1 MSREHATADIRVLVL
16 APYALRRAPS
26 QRYRFEQYIEPL
38 RRQGIHMEASSFFT
52 AAAMDVI
59 YAPDR
64 WAEKGR
70 WVAAGMLRRA
80 RDLLVA
86 RRYDLVLVHREA
98 WPLGL
103 ATVERL
109 LQALRCPYV
118 FEFDDAVYM
127 ARSSDAN
134 RPLARWKR
142 GSKAESI
149 AAGAVA
155 VIAGNEHLARWARR
169 HSDRVTVIPT
179 AVDTD
184 AYRPLAS
191 SRRAGGPLCIGW
203 TGSLSTVAHLGTVAP
218 VLRDLQR
225 ERGVALRVIGDP
237 SFRIEGAR
245 VQAVPWRESTEIEDL
260 RQIDIGIMPLPDDEW
275 SRGKCGLKALL
286 YMAMGIPAI
295 LSPVGVN
302 TRIARG
308 GAALLASTHEEW
320 SRALRSLIDDPGA
333 RERLGEA
340 GRRRV
345 EEEYSTRSV
354 GPRYAAALRGAAAAR
369 LDGRR

>member
-1 MSREHATADIRVLVL
+1 VSAEHATTEIRVLVL
-16 APYALRRAPS
+16 APYALHRAPS

-38 RRQGIHMEASSFFT
+38 RREGIHLEASSFFA

-59 YAPDR
+59 YAP
-64 WAEKGR
+64 GR
-70 WVAAGMLRRA
+70 WTEKALWVALGVLRRV

-86 RRYDLVLVHREA
+86 HRYDLVLVHREA
-98 WPLGL
+98 WPVGL

-118 FEFDDAVYM
+118 FEFDDAVYLS
-127 ARSSDAN
+127 RSSDVN
-134 RPLARWKR
+134 RPLARWKS
-142 GSKAESI
+142 GSKAKSI
-149 AAGAVA
+149 AAGAA
-155 VIAGNEHLARWARR
+155 GVIAGNEHLARWARR
-169 HSDRVTVIPT
+169 YSDRVTVIPT

-184 AYRPLAS
+184 AYRPMGAN
-191 SRRAGGPLCIGW
+191 RKPGGTLCIGW
-203 TGSLSTVAHLGTVAP
+203 TGSHSTVAHLRTLAP

-237 SFRIEGAR
+237 RFRIEGAE
-245 VQAVPWRESTEIEDL
+245 VEALPWRESTEVEDL
-260 RQIDIGIMPLPDDEW
+260 RQIDIGVMPLPDDEW

-286 YMAMGIPAI
+286 YMAMGIPSV

-308 GAALLASTHEEW
+308 GAALLASTHEDW
-320 SRALRSLIDDPGA
+320 DRALRSLLDDPGA

-345 EEEYSTRSV
+345 EEEYSTKIVAST
-354 GPRYAAALRGAAAAR
+354 YAAALRGAAATRVDAHR
-369 LDGRR
+369 